1 MYSLSLLS
9 SFPHTIP
16 LFFSLVPSDIIHTM
30 VVLLFLILFLSVTS
44 AEAHRRLRLEKA
56 AIAQS
61 TYSSYS
67 HHTPTLQLTVDD
79 HHKFRWSS
87 EASIR
92 TSAKGQH
99 ILHNYTV
106 FVDDRGIQRS
116 RWLKREFLPK
126 ILLKRYS
133 SIDRTPRSWENS
145 ANNQAR
151 NSGCPVVIPVC
162 FFDGVARDALRDSVN
177 EGIKRWHDGLGEGRG
192 VHLAITKS
200 VLCFE
205 KYDLLS
211 AKYEPNPDFGPH
223 VVIIKENIGNVMQ
236 STVGYNPTIITSNL
250 GLKSWQTFQRQHRG
264 SGAAISQDI
273 LRMK

>member
-9 SFPHTIP
+9 SFPHNIP
-16 LFFSLVPSDIIHTM
+16 LSFLPVPSDVIHTRM
-30 VVLLFLILFLSVTS
+30 VLLCLLLFLSVTS
-44 AEAHRRLRLEKA
+44 AEAHQRPRLEKA
-56 AIAQS
+56 ATAQS

-67 HHTPTLQLTVDD
+67 HHTSTRKLTDDD
-79 HHKFRWSS
+79 HHKFHWSS

-92 TSAKGQH
+92 TSARGQH
-99 ILHNYTV
+99 ILHNYLI
-106 FVDDRGIQRS
+106 FIDDEGIQRS
-116 RWLKREFLPK
+116 RWLKREFFPK
-126 ILLKRYS
+126 ILLRRYS
-133 SIDRTPRSWENS
+133 SIDRSPRSWENS
-145 ANNQAR
+145 ANNQAI
-151 NSGCPVVIPVC
+151 NSSCPVVIPMC
-162 FFDGVARDALRDSVN
+162 FFGGVARDALRDLVN

-200 VLCFE
+200 VLYFK

-250 GLKSWQTFQRQHRG
+250 
-264 SGAAISQDI
+264 A
-273 LRMK
+273 